1 MAITEGLEEA
11 IYLKSFMSEIGIS
24 LSIEAFTDNLSLRE
38 ALYSTKQVDDKQT
51 RIDIAALQQMLQ
63 ENKVKQINCL
73 MRTGKIT
80 LHTQL
85 TFNFYYYAICVTDAF
100 LSSILSRYKIT
111 LVAIP
116 YNQSLFSL
124 SKTGC

>member
-1 MAITEGLEEA
+1 M
-11 IYLKSFMSEIGIS
+11 IYKFAPIQSQTNKLFNAHGQ
-24 LSIEAFTDNLSLRE
+24 N
-38 ALYSTKQVDDKQT
+38 YSAYPSYIQF
-51 RIDIAALQQMLQ
+51 LLLCNM
-63 ENKVKQINCL
+63 
-73 MRTGKIT
+73 
-80 LHTQL
+80 
-85 TFNFYYYAICVTDAF
+85 CVTDAF